1 MKAGGST
8 FCEGTHQVSFMRQA
22 KGSFEILR
30 MKPYERGYQE
40 CSADCIAGDD
50 LGQAVSIAARPS
62 EQTTSTLGARCV
74 VSSDER
80 TSRTLMAQDGAAA
93 DGFGFSV
100 SVSGDTGNHRLS
112 LLIRE
117 WRPTR

>member
-1 MKAGGST
+1 
-8 FCEGTHQVSFMRQA
+8 
-22 KGSFEILR
+22 
-30 MKPYERGYQE
+30 
-40 CSADCIAGDD
+40 
-50 LGQAVSIAARPS
+50 
-62 EQTTSTLGARCV
+62 
-74 VSSDER
+74 
-80 TSRTLMAQDGAAA
+80 MAQDGAAA